1 MLSLPRWTQLT
12 NVAGWRSCIPTLYN
26 QPPGCSLS
34 SLQRYVTHHCCRL
47 EKLLTASVIISMSL
61 TPLLAELASYVG
73 DAVEKIDASGGTQYF
88 F

>member
-1 MLSLPRWTQLT
+1 MHHGCRLDRL
-12 NVAGWRSCIPTLYN
+12 
-26 QPPGCSLS
+26 QP
-34 SLQRYVTHHCCRL
+34 YVTHHGCRL